1 MSYSIALAGK
11 GGTGKTSLAGLLIRY
26 LVRKG
31 KSPVMAIDADANANL
46 NEVLDVEVENT
57 IGELREE
64 VLGRSGMQPGG
75 MSKEA
80 YFEMMLHR
88 AVVEREGFDLL
99 VMGRPEGPGCYC
111 FVNNLI
117 RKYSDELSSK
127 YPYMVIDNEAG
138 LEHLSRRTTH
148 DTDLLLV
155 MSDPSRRGIQAAK
168 RVQDLAGELKLNIGR
183 TALILN
189 RVDGSPDPALMRY
202 IEDQGMSV
210 TGMVPADPVISEFD
224 AKGKPVM
231 DLPDD
236 SPAVVAVEQILDELR
251 IP

>member
-1 MSYSIALAGK
+1 MSFSIAVAGK
-11 GGTGKTSLAGLLIRY
+11 GGTGKTSLTGLLIRY
-26 LVRKG
+26 LIRRG

-46 NEVLDVEVENT
+46 NEVLGVSIENT

-64 VLGRSGMQPGG
+64 VLGRDGAQPGG
-75 MSKEA
+75 MSKET
-80 YFEMMLHR
+80 YFEMMIHQL
-88 AVVEREGFDLL
+88 VSEEEGFDLL

-127 YPYMVIDNEAG
+127 YPYMVTDNEAG

-148 DTDLLLV
+148 DTELLLV
-155 MSDPSRRGIQAAK
+155 MSDASRRGVQAAQ
-168 RVQDLAGELKLNIGR
+168 RVQELVGELDLNIER

-189 RVDGSPDPALMRY
+189 RVEGEPDPLLLEY
-202 IEDQGMSV
+202 IEDQGLTV
-210 TGMVPADPVISEFD
+210 AGVVPADPAITEYD
-224 AKGKPVM
+224 ARGKPVFQ
-231 DLPDD
+231 LPDD
-236 SPAVVAVEQILDELR
+236 SPAVIAFEKILDSLE

>member
-1 MSYSIALAGK
+1 MSFSIAVAGK
-11 GGTGKTSLAGLLIRY
+11 GGTGKTSLTGLLIRY
-26 LVRKG
+26 LIRRG
-31 KSPVMAIDADANANL
+31 KNPVMAIDADANANL
-46 NEVLDVEVENT
+46 NEVLGVAIENT

-64 VLGRSGMQPGG
+64 VLGRDGAQPGG
-75 MSKEA
+75 MSKET
-80 YFEMMLHR
+80 YFEMMIHQ
-88 AVVEREGFDLL
+88 VVSEQQGFDLL

-155 MSDPSRRGIQAAK
+155 MSDASRRGAQAAQ
-168 RVQDLAGELKLNIGR
+168 RVHGLVGELNLNIKR

-189 RVDGSPDPALMRY
+189 RVEGEPDPELLRY
-202 IEDQGMSV
+202 IEDQGLTV
-210 TGMVPADPVISEFD
+210 AGVVPVDPTITEYD
-224 AKGKPVM
+224 ARGKPVFE
-231 DLPDD
+231 LPDD
-236 SPAVVAVEQILDELR
+236 SPAVVAFEKILDSLE

>member
-1 MSYSIALAGK
+1 
-11 GGTGKTSLAGLLIRY
+11 
-26 LVRKG
+26 
-31 KSPVMAIDADANANL
+31 
-46 NEVLDVEVENT
+46 
-57 IGELREE
+57 
-64 VLGRSGMQPGG
+64 
-75 MSKEA
+75 
-80 YFEMMLHR
+80 
-88 AVVEREGFDLL
+88 
-99 VMGRPEGPGCYC
+99 
-111 FVNNLI
+111 
-117 RKYSDELSSK
+117 
-127 YPYMVIDNEAG
+127 MVIDNEAG

-168 RVQDLAGELKLNIGR
+168 RDQDLAGELKLNIGR